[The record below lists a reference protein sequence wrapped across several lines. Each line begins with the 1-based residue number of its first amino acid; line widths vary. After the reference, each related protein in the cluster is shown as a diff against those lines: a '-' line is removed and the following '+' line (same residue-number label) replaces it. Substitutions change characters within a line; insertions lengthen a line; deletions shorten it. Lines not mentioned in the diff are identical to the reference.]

1 MLPLHVPRS
10 MPRHV
15 LRYYYGLYIRAAA
28 GRSGRDRVG
37 LRHLTFYLNVRSTA
51 RPSLGLRSAHAAGF
65 ITPLYRSSYL
75 VFTDVIN

>member
-28 GRSGRDRVG
+28 GRSGRDR
-37 LRHLTFYLNVRSTA
+37 LSRCHLTFSYLNVRSG
-51 RPSLGLRSAHAAGF
+51 PSLVGPSQRACRAVYNAF
-65 ITPLYRSSYL
+65 I
-75 VFTDVIN
+75 